1 MRISNRAA
9 LQRPA
14 EGLPSAAHS
23 LAAPGAAGAAG
34 APPRRVASSGAGSV
48 PEPAHGSLA
57 ARVRARSFAAE
68 LILLHRLRARS
79 RPAGGASEHADR
91 VIGLTARAWLG

>member
-14 EGLPSAAHS
+14 EGLPSAAHN
-23 LAAPGAAGAAG
+23 LAAPG
-34 APPRRVASSGAGSV
+34 APPRRVASTGAGSV

>member
-1 MRISNRAA
+1 
-9 LQRPA
+9 
-14 EGLPSAAHS
+14 
-23 LAAPGAAGAAG
+23 
-34 APPRRVASSGAGSV
+34 
-48 PEPAHGSLA
+48 LA

>member
-23 LAAPGAAGAAG
+23 LAAPGA
-34 APPRRVASSGAGSV
+34 PPRRVASTGAGSV

-68 LILLHRLRARS
+68 LILLHRRS